1 MKGDA
6 PSQLLR
12 RKMPELDTLRGVAI
26 LAVVFYHGFSQ
37 CDTTGLPGIVRAFFA
52 ASRFGWLGVNLFF
65 VLSGFLITGILSDS
79 KGTPQYYKSFYVRR
93 ALRILPAYLLLLL
106 LLLLLPR
113 IGVVEDRISW
123 SFVGL
128 SLIYL
133 SNVTNFFGV
142 AMQYGPLWSLA
153 VEEQFYLLWPA
164 AVRNLSR
171 RALAF
176 CALAVFLGCPLLRA
190 IAFAYGHP
198 AEVWYTWMVADGLA
212 SGSLLAISSRTFLT
226 DRRSMK
232 WFSVLCITASLLLI
246 ALGARFGTLSPGAP
260 TTLLGASLRW
270 TLFNMLFTGTLGI
283 ALLLGASRWAQ
294 IVRRPVLQFFGEIS
308 YGLYL
313 IHTLVFEVTGHFV
326 APVAMHLARLI
337 VRGDAPLTPILI
349 RFLVGAG
356 AATLIALLSRRYFE
370 EPFLKLKDKWA
381 GATLESAPRPN
392 KAPVETVAAQPAV
405 RISRAEPHCIPGD

>member
-1 MKGDA
+1 
-6 PSQLLR
+6 
-12 RKMPELDTLRGVAI
+12 MPELDTLRGVAI
-26 LAVVFYHGFSQ
+26 LAVVFYHGFSH

-52 ASRFGWLGVNLFF
+52 ATRFGWLGVNLFF
-65 VLSGFLITGILSDS
+65 VLSGFLITGILLDS
-79 KGTPQYYKSFYVRR
+79 KGTPRYYKSFYIRR

-113 IGVVEDRISW
+113 IGVVEGRISW
-123 SFVGL
+123 GFVGL

-212 SGSLLAISSRTFLT
+212 SGSLLAISSRTLLT

-246 ALGARFGTLSPGAP
+246 VAGARFGTLSPGAP

-270 TLFNMLFTGTLGI
+270 TLFNVLFTGTLGA
-283 ALLLGASRWAQ
+283 ALLLGASRWTR
-294 IVRRPVLQFFGEIS
+294 IVQRPVLQFFGEIS

-313 IHTLVFEVTGHFV
+313 IHTLVFEVTGRFV
-326 APVAMHLARLI
+326 APFAIRLARLTL
-337 VRGDAPLTPILI
+337 RSDAPLTLILI
-349 RFLVGAG
+349 RFLVGSG

-370 EPFLKLKDKWA
+370 EPFLNLKDKWA
-381 GATLESAPRPN
+381 VATVESAPRPN

-405 RISRAEPHCIPGD
+405 RTGRAQPHCIPGD

>member
-1 MKGDA
+1 
-6 PSQLLR
+6 
-12 RKMPELDTLRGVAI
+12 MPELDTLRGVAI

-65 VLSGFLITGILSDS
+65 VLSGFLITGILLDS
-79 KGTPQYYKSFYVRR
+79 KGTPRYYKSFYVRR

-113 IGVVEDRISW
+113 IGVVDGRISW

-176 CALAVFLGCPLLRA
+176 CAVAVFLGCPFFAGHRVCIRTPGGSLVHVDGGRRA
-190 IAFAYGHP
+190 GERFTTSDLEPVSAHKPAVHEMVFCFLHYSVAFADSPGGAVWHSFAGPSNHSFGCIISLDAVQCAVYGNVGYCAFAGVEP
-198 AEVWYTWMVADGLA
+198 LGAD
-212 SGSLLAISSRTFLT
+212 
-226 DRRSMK
+226 
-232 WFSVLCITASLLLI
+232 CTASS
-246 ALGARFGTLSPGAP
+246 AAVFRRDQ
-260 TTLLGASLRW
+260 LR
-270 TLFNMLFTGTLGI
+270 
-283 ALLLGASRWAQ
+283 S
-294 IVRRPVLQFFGEIS
+294 VP
-308 YGLYL
+308 Y
-313 IHTLVFEVTGHFV
+313 
-326 APVAMHLARLI
+326 
-337 VRGDAPLTPILI
+337 
-349 RFLVGAG
+349 
-356 AATLIALLSRRYFE
+356 
-370 EPFLKLKDKWA
+370 
-381 GATLESAPRPN
+381 
-392 KAPVETVAAQPAV
+392 
-405 RISRAEPHCIPGD
+405 PHSCI